1 MTIYIVTANG
11 KISQEAYK
19 TLEEAEAFINS
30 RHGNTGLDQVLK
42 QDGYYIGTKNGTRY
56 EIHDVRV
63 V

>member
-19 TLEEAEAFINS
+19 TPEEAEAFIKS
-30 RHGNTGLDQVLK
+30 RHGNTGLDQIIK
-42 QDGYYIGTKNGTRY
+42 RDGYYTATKNGTRY

-63 V
+63 A